1 MPTKLQSDPNCNE
14 KKKHIGNDYVNII
27 YNESGEEYN
36 LNTISVSCHI
46 FNSHS
51 RYIYLIPKIFYT
63 QGQFNYACVIVEP
76 LELNTNRI
84 YVKVRPEIAT
94 FVYHPVPKIVSDK
107 SAPLLARQLAL
118 HANVSSFF
126 FLLI

>member
-46 FNSHS
+46 FN
-51 RYIYLIPKIFYT
+51 IPFPIHILNSKNILSSGSIQLCMCHCGT
-63 QGQFNYACVIVEP
+63 SGVE
-76 LELNTNRI
+76 
-84 YVKVRPEIAT
+84 YQ
-94 FVYHPVPKIVSDK
+94 SD
-107 SAPLLARQLAL
+107 LC
-118 HANVSSFF
+118 
-126 FLLI
+126 